1 MKVIIIEDEKLSAEH
16 LQNTLQKINAQIE
29 VVTTIDSVKQSI
41 ALFKNGL
48 SADLLFVDIHLADG
62 ICFDIFDEITPD
74 FPIIFT
80 TAFNEYAIK
89 AFQLNSVDYLLK
101 PIDKA
106 DLKRALEK
114 FEKYQSQYQT
124 LPMASV
130 AHQYYATSNQ
140 TKNRFIVKSGQ
151 TIDSIKTE
159 DVHHFTT
166 IDSITFL
173 VTSTGKKYPI
183 DYTLDVL
190 ETVIPKSIFFRIN
203 RKTILNINAIEK
215 VNTFFNSR
223 LAIAAA
229 YIDGEASIVSRDR
242 VGDFKA
248 WLDK

>member
-16 LQNTLQKINAQIE
+16 LQNTLQKIDKQIE
-29 VVTTIDSVKQSI
+29 IVTIIDSVKQCI
-41 ALFKNGL
+41 ALFTNGL

-62 ICFDIFDEITPD
+62 ICFDIFEQITID
-74 FPIIFT
+74 IPIVFT

-101 PIDKA
+101 PIAKD
-106 DLKRALEK
+106 DLQRALEK
-114 FEKYQSQYQT
+114 FAKYKSQYHP
-124 LPMASV
+124 LPISNIAN
-130 AHQYYATSNQ
+130 QYYTSSSN

-151 TIDSIKTE
+151 TLDSIKTE

-173 VTSTGKKYPI
+173 VIDNGKKFPI
-183 DYTLDVL
+183 DYTLDQL
-190 ETVIPKSIFFRIN
+190 ETVIPKSDFFRIN
-203 RKTILNINAIEK
+203 RKTILHIRSIQK

-223 LAIAAA
+223 LAITAAN
-229 YIDGEASIVSRDR
+229 IDGEASIVSRER
-242 VGDFKA
+242 VGDFKE